1 MTATARTGKEFPK
14 NFSHS
19 GIASRSG
26 CELFNQNFL
35 NMDKRL
41 ELTSEQKELAKKFN
55 ELCAEMKRA
64 GIGFIN
70 DAFNGDVLLL
80 NINNVEDIVDVGEI
94 DPKDEGDKDEVLADM
109 EEMFLTAINFSYS
122 TGVPDSFVG
131 VRFK

>member
-1 MTATARTGKEFPK
+1 
-14 NFSHS
+14 
-19 GIASRSG
+19 
-26 CELFNQNFL
+26 
-35 NMDKRL
+35 MDKRL
-41 ELTSEQKELAKKFN
+41 ELTKEQRELAEKFN
-55 ELCAEMKRA
+55 ELCGEMKSA

-94 DPKDEGDKDEVLADM
+94 DPENDKDEILADM
-109 EEMFLTAINFSYS
+109 EEMFLANINFEFA